1 MIPLFLRS
9 DKVKVMIPPNPIL
22 IVHCI
27 LLHIYPSVSYR
38 YIVRGG
44 NTKRG
49 TLMIIVV
56 GTFDQRVSELAPTYI
71 STIQSMYSDINPCL
85 CIGGV

>member
-44 NTKRG
+44 EYKARYFNDYRSRH
-49 TLMIIVV
+49 I
-56 GTFDQRVSELAPTYI
+56 
-71 STIQSMYSDINPCL
+71 
-85 CIGGV
+85 